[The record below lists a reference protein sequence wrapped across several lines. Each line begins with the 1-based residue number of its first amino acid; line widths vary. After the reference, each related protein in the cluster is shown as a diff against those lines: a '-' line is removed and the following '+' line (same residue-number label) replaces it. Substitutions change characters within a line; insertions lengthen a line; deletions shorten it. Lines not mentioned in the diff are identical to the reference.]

1 MIINVYTAHNKTLKY
16 MKQKLTELKR
26 EIGNPQI
33 IVVDFIPLIL
43 IIGRTTRQ
51 QISKVMEDLNNTI
64 K

>member
-1 MIINVYTAHNKTLKY
+1 MIINVYTAHNKTLRY
-16 MKQKLTELKR
+16 MKQKLTESKR
-26 EIGNPQI
+26 EISNPPI

-43 IIGRTTRQ
+43 IIVRTRQ